1 MRGLELWRVG
11 PAAART
17 ARSTCGRASPFRS
30 CCRRRTVVKRLYSSA
45 TASGVTPPGAVAVAL
60 LGSST
65 SKPCSSSHSTT
76 GIAPPIAA
84 KWSAV

>member
-1 MRGLELWRVG
+1 ML
-11 PAAART
+11 
-17 ARSTCGRASPFRS
+17 
-30 CCRRRTVVKRLYSSA
+30 KRLYSSA
-45 TASGVTPPGAVAVAL
+45 TARGVTPPGASVI
-60 LGSST
+60 T